1 MSENLSENR
10 DDTTSLEYLITGLAI
25 LFFGLLYFLIN
36 HGNSLWSGSA
46 AQDFANLPNASLHAS
61 PTSSSLSGIQLAAAP
76 AKVDATSTA
85 PIAPTMQVMTPQTTA
100 LTTATT
106 ASADSSD
113 NTKQTEGVKLTTAD
127 ETRTQAEPKQ
137 PKTEEPAD
145 KPVRPEQP
153 KQQET
158 AGTQPVTQPVLVQT
172 APQTGMTP
180 TAAPPNDEEALLQ
193 AEVERTDF
201 DLPDGS
207 TVKIGEGF
215 EDELKQALLTQN
227 THTPLTFDKLVFDTG
242 SSTLTSAS
250 KNQLKAVAALL
261 YTYQGNTI
269 LIRGH
274 TDNIGSATDNS
285 LLSLMRSD
293 SVKNE
298 LITLGVDPERLQIE
312 GVGQLEPIAPN
323 DTEAGRQKNRRIELL
338 LVE

>member
-36 HGNSLWSGSA
+36 HGTSLWPGSA

-61 PTSSSLSGIQLAAAP
+61 PTSSSLSGIQLA
-76 AKVDATSTA
+76 V
-85 PIAPTMQVMTPQTTA
+85 APTKVETTLTTQALTPPTTTV
-100 LTTATT
+100 TTATT
-106 ASADSSD
+106 ASADTRD
-113 NTKQTEGVKLTTAD
+113 NTKQTEGVRLTTAD

-137 PKTEEPAD
+137 PKTEEQASQPINL
-145 KPVRPEQP
+145 EQP
-153 KQQET
+153 KQQEA

-242 SSTLTSAS
+242 SSTLTPAS

-274 TDNIGSATDNS
+274 TDNIGSAADNS